1 MADEVGVHHVVD
13 AGDGEAECHGH
24 AQGEERLEDGG
35 FFEQVDVLRVFA
47 YAVRAVGTVRAVS
60 CGGCVVV
67 GCAIFGRVVFS
78 LVGRHRFLGLCGP
91 VTCVRQIDG

>member
-1 MADEVGVHHVVD
+1 VCSSD
-13 AGDGEAECHGH
+13 
-24 AQGEERLEDGG
+24 L
-35 FFEQVDVLRVFA
+35 
-47 YAVRAVGTVRAVS
+47 
-60 CGGCVVV
+60 VVV